1 MITIRQNSV
10 NKIIVQSNGG
20 DYLYLLL
27 VFTNSFTCVQRFVL
41 CTIENYG
48 CTDYEFEVQEMNGA
62 TANQLEGQ
70 VNLIVGGWDL
80 SIYGVNQI
88 TLDSALGTLIET
100 DTVNVLGDV
109 CVTYPDADEPT
120 NCPEIVVI
128 DGGSLALGDSQF
140 TAINGL
146 LDGGNL

>member
-10 NKIIVQSNGG
+10 NKIIVESNGV

-27 VFTNSFTCVQRFVL
+27 VFVNPFTCVERFVL

-48 CTDYEFEVQEMNGA
+48 CTDYEFEVQEMNGG
-62 TANQLEGQ
+62 TANQLAGQ

-80 SIYGVNQI
+80 SIYGVNEI
-88 TLDSALGTLIET
+88 TLDSSLGTLIET

-109 CVTYPDADEPT
+109 CVVYPDADDPS
-120 NCPEIVVI
+120 NCPTITVI
-128 DGGSLALGDSQF
+128 DGGFESRVF
-140 TAINGL
+140 KNINGL
-146 LDGGNL
+146 LNGLNCG